1 MKKLFYLFNTL
12 LLTAALAACSSDY
25 DDPPEQPDS
34 HQQEE
39 PATSKTKEGVYSPV
53 KASEELTSFM
63 SKALP
68 NGSREN
74 YFFESRNSSCIIIHS
89 YDEFSEKYHGSEKL
103 PEIDFERY
111 SLVVGQEDV
120 EQFGYYL
127 VKHEIV
133 SAKDGLTLNLTIR
146 LSGGFH
152 EQSFTSFYYWGLYPK
167 LNEST
172 ISVKV
177 TKHYNY

>member
-1 MKKLFYLFNTL
+1 MKKLFYLLGTL
-12 LLTAALAACSSDY
+12 LLTAALAACSSEY

-120 EQFGYYL
+120 EQ
-127 VKHEIV
+127 
-133 SAKDGLTLNLTIR
+133 
-146 LSGGFH
+146 
-152 EQSFTSFYYWGLYPK
+152 
-167 LNEST
+167 
-172 ISVKV
+172 
-177 TKHYNY
+177 